1 MSTGMTFSDEAK
13 AVNEA
18 RKTDKKYRYVI
29 YKVVGESVIDA
40 EATGERSAPLENF
53 LEELRPREA
62 GQCRCAV
69 YDYPVTADDGTT
81 TDKTF
86 LITWH
91 AWTRLSAHKRVE
103 SQRGSRKQTV
113 GMRAD
118 RREKSES
125 LHRDGIAHGLKNGF
139 LTEPTRGNGCC
150 T

>member
-86 LITWH
+86 LITWLPNG
-91 AWTRLSAHKRVE
+91 ANTRQRMLYLSAYETLRQQVTGIDKFLEAASVE
-103 SQRGSRKQTV
+103 ELEDSMKGAVWQ
-113 GMRAD
+113 
-118 RREKSES
+118 
-125 LHRDGIAHGLKNGF
+125 
-139 LTEPTRGNGCC
+139 
-150 T
+150 